1 MVDVKKVEDAAKADV
16 QKAKDA
22 VTGAVSAAKADGVAA
37 QSWLSQHKAVVISAL
52 LALLVV
58 VVAVWLA

>member
-1 MVDVKKVEDAAKADV
+1 MADLEKAAQAVKDEAHKVKAAAVADV
-16 QKAKDA
+16 A
-22 VTGAVSAAKADGVAA
+22 AA
-37 QSWLSQHKAVVISAL
+37 QGWLSQHKAVVISAL